1 MKSLTSAQRLLRKI
15 PTLAAV
21 ILMMVMTQPQPLQA
35 QAAVYIV
42 GNDRGGI
49 IGNRAAEI
57 RRLKSSGK
65 RVEIRGRVCL
75 SSCTMYLGA
84 GDVCV
89 SPDTRFG
96 FHGPS
101 YYGKPLEKRYF
112 DYWSDVLADHY
123 PDPVRA
129 WFMST
134 ARFKQSGY
142 YTVLGAELIRLG
154 VEAC

>member
-1 MKSLTSAQRLLRKI
+1 MKSCLAAQRLLRKPLI
-15 PTLAAV
+15 LALACLAIGAV
-21 ILMMVMTQPQPLQA
+21 QPDLASA
-35 QAAVYIV
+35 QAGVHIV

-49 IGNRAAEI
+49 VSNRAAEI
-57 RRLKSSGK
+57 RRLKSSGQ
-65 RVEIRGRVCL
+65 RVEIRGQICL

-101 YYGKPLEKRYF
+101 YYGRPLAPQYF
-112 DYWSDVLADHY
+112 DYWSDVIAAHY
-123 PDPVRA
+123 PDPVRD

-134 ARFKQSGY
+134 GRYRQNGY
-142 YTVLGAELIRLG
+142 YTILGAELIRLG

>member
-1 MKSLTSAQRLLRKI
+1 MTVFLAAQHLLRNSLR
-15 PTLAAV
+15 LAA
-21 ILMMVMTQPQPLQA
+21 ILLMAATLRPEPLWA

-42 GNDRGGI
+42 NNDRGGI
-49 IGNRAAEI
+49 IGTRAAEI
-57 RRLKSSGK
+57 RRLNSSGQ
-65 RVEIRGRVCL
+65 RVEIRGQVCL

-101 YYGKPLEKRYF
+101 YYGKPLEPRYF

-123 PDPVRA
+123 PAPLRK

-134 ARFKQSGY
+134 ARYRQTGY
-142 YTVLGAELIRLG
+142 YTILGAELIRLG

>member
-1 MKSLTSAQRLLRKI
+1 MSFFSAVQRWLRK
-15 PTLAAV
+15 PLVLAAT
-21 ILMMVMTQPQPLQA
+21 LMMALAIHPDTVRA

-57 RRLKSSGK
+57 RRLKTSGR
-65 RVEIRGRVCL
+65 RVEIRGQICL

-101 YYGKPLEKRYF
+101 YYGRPLEPRYF
-112 DYWSDVLADHY
+112 EYWSDVLADHY
-123 PDPVRA
+123 PTPVRD

-134 ARFKQSGY
+134 GRYRKDGY
-142 YTVLGAELIRLG
+142 YTILGAELIRLG